1 LFSVGVEL
9 FVERGSISDARL
21 QLHCAVDGFYGLV
34 AIDSYP
40 KSDLAGVILGGYVF
54 IASTALTALIHLMS
68 PK

>member
-1 LFSVGVEL
+1 M
-9 FVERGSISDARL
+9 RGFNYIALWMGSMAI
-21 QLHCAVDGFYGLV
+21 GLV